1 MLLHI
6 VLLNERLGRPLPA
19 KWLVMASYHYRS
31 PLYIHVA
38 TVEWKVFI
46 AKSTLLLLLVVIFPC
61 IILMK
66 IKEKRGGNGARRRRK
81 ICLWVCTLSYRV
93 YLKQSLTFIIVG
105 EKTEQICCCWLQ
117 WSTWQEGS
125 ASRPTGLLA
134 TPQATRSYP
143 AHTTCYTGD
152 THCIL
157 NFTSY
162 EQHVSM
168 WRYLN
173 DLSVFYKQTA
183 CLSHTHVLASAELT
197 WGRVTC
203 LFTSKFWRYSHL

>member
-31 PLYIHVA
+31 PLYIHVP

-46 AKSTLLLLLVVIFPC
+46 AKSTLLLLLVVMFPC

-143 AHTTCYTGD
+143 AHTTCYAGD

-162 EQHVSM
+162 DHMLVCGAIWM
-168 WRYLN
+168 IW
-173 DLSVFYKQTA
+173 VFSISKQ
-183 CLSHTHVLASAELT
+183 LVYPTHVLASAELT